1 MQLENAHR
9 EELVCELRNEI
20 RNLARANELFD
31 SYIERKKTEVHYSAP
46 HEIKI
51 FLIQQRIKTIEK
63 AICNNNIN
71 F

>member
-1 MQLENAHR
+1 MKLEKAHR
-9 EELVCELRNEI
+9 EELICELKSEI

-31 SYIERKKTEVHYSAP
+31 SYIERKKTEVYYSAP

-51 FLIQQRIKTIEK
+51 FLIQQRIQSIEK
-63 AICNNNIN
+63 ALSENNLN

>member
-1 MQLENAHR
+1 MELEKAHR
-9 EELVCELRNEI
+9 EQLVCELRNEI

-31 SYIERKKTEVHYSAP
+31 SYIERKKTEVYYSAP

-51 FLIQQRIKTIEK
+51 FLIQQRIQTIEK
-63 AICNNNIN
+63 ALCENNLN